1 MSRPPQYPCFDS
13 HATYGLAVKG
23 LSVNGTT
30 YPVAITT
37 DGAVKEPN
45 VRSGASP
52 SKLHATVHVSGLSPL
67 KAYTVYRYDGVDSLP
82 VGPPFDVGYTHATSF
97 RALGKTHKFDDAT
110 PFSSDSAVYYVAVA
124 NASVV
129 AQ

>member
-1 MSRPPQYPCFDS
+1 MLTQRSPDRN
-13 HATYGLAVKG
+13 HALQ
-23 LSVNGTT
+23 
-30 YPVAITT
+30 
-37 DGAVKEPN
+37 GAVYEPN
-45 VRSGASP
+45 VRSWEKA
-52 SKLHATVHVSGLSPL
+52 KDLTAKVYVSGLMPKS
-67 KAYTVYRYDGVDSLP
+67 AYTVYRYDGTDALP
-82 VGPPFDVGYTHATSF
+82 AGPPFDVGYTHATSF